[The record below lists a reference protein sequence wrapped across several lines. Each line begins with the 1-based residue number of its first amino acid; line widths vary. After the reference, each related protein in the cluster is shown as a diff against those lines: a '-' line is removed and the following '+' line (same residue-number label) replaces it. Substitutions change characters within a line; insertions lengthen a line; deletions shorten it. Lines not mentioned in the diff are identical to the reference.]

1 MILVFGSFILGGDRV
16 IKEFGLGLAAG
27 IFMDAFLIRMAIV
40 PALMFLFGKA
50 NWWFPGWLDRILPH
64 LSVDPELPATRART
78 TPTDPPEPVGTRP
91 VQGLPPPDPG
101 TALDS
106 RSELAQRNYIEHRG
120 KHMSD
125 FVMTIGGDTVPAA
138 ESFGV
143 VNPANG
149 EVFAHAP
156 ECSRQQLD
164 AAFDAASK
172 AQRDWKSDEDA
183 AAGQTLLK
191 MADVLL
197 ASAAELAPVLT
208 AEQGK
213 PLGDANIEVFAAAIW
228 CQYFANLET
237 PPQVIQDDAEA
248 RVEVVRRPVGVVA
261 AITPWN
267 FPLTLAFWK
276 IAPALLAGNTL
287 VLKPSPF
294 TPLTT
299 LKVVEILRDVM
310 PPGVVNV
317 VSGGDELGAWMTG
330 HPVPRKVSFTGSI
343 ETGKKVAM
351 SAAPDLKRVTL
362 ELGGNDP
369 AIVLD
374 DADPAVVGKAIF
386 AGAFNNNGQVCSAI
400 KRVYVPESLYDQVV
414 EVLAAQAA
422 AVKVGEGTEPDS
434 KLGPINNEP
443 QYERVKEL
451 VGDALSHGATAAT
464 GGNAMD
470 RPGYFFEPTIL
481 TGLSDGTR
489 IVDEEQFGPALPVIS
504 YRDVDDVVERA
515 NATHFGLSGSV
526 WGTDSDRAAEVAGQ
540 LECGTAWVNTHLAL
554 APQQPFGGF
563 KWSGIGVENGPW
575 GLAEFS
581 EIQAVY
587 RSKGTDGLNLNT
599 GGLVS

>member
-1 MILVFGSFILGGDRV
+1 
-16 IKEFGLGLAAG
+16 
-27 IFMDAFLIRMAIV
+27 
-40 PALMFLFGKA
+40 
-50 NWWFPGWLDRILPH
+50 
-64 LSVDPELPATRART
+64 
-78 TPTDPPEPVGTRP
+78 
-91 VQGLPPPDPG
+91 
-101 TALDS
+101 
-106 RSELAQRNYIEHRG
+106 
-120 KHMSD
+120 MSD

-138 ESFGV
+138 DSFGV
-143 VNPANG
+143 VNPATG
-149 EVFAHAP
+149 DVFAQAP
-156 ECSRQQLD
+156 ECSREQLD

-172 AQRDWKSDEDA
+172 AQRDWKLDEDVRR
-183 AAGQTLLK
+183 QTLLK

-197 ASAAELAPVLT
+197 ASTGELAPVLT

-228 CQYFANLET
+228 CQYFANIET

-299 LKVVEILRDVM
+299 LKVAEILRDVM
-310 PPGVVNV
+310 PPGILNV

-374 DADPAVVGKAIF
+374 DADPAVVSKAIF

-400 KRVYVPESLYDQVV
+400 KRVYVPEALYDDVV
-414 EVLAAQAA
+414 EGLVAQAA
-422 AVKVGEGTEPDS
+422 AVKVGNGTDEGT
-434 KLGPINNEP
+434 KLGPINNKP
-443 QYERVKEL
+443 QFERVKEL
-451 VGDALSHGATAAT
+451 VGDALSHGATAAV
-464 GGNAMD
+464 GGHAMD

-481 TGLSDGTR
+481 AGLSDGTR

-526 WGTDSDRAAEVAGQ
+526 WSSDSDRAADVAGR

-563 KWSGIGVENGPW
+563 KWSGVGVENGPW

-581 EIQAVY
+581 EIQVMH
-587 RSKGTDGLNLNT
+587 RSKSADGLNLNT